1 MANNSSPTTGRIYK
15 TDGTTVNVVDLLGGG
30 GVLPIDNLAT
40 FDITNFTPLNGL
52 VIGED
57 GKAYDLVTLLEAA
70 GLPEEA
76 VAQVVAAA
84 IAQAQEIIDDVTE
97 VNGGD
102 FVWVE

>member
-15 TDGTTVNVVDLLGGG
+15 SDGTTVNVVDLLGGG
-30 GVLPIDNLAT
+30 SALPIDNLGA
-40 FDITNFTPLNGL
+40 FDITKYTPLNGT

-57 GKAYDLVTLLEAA
+57 GKLYDLVALLEAA

-76 VAQVVAAA
+76 VEQVVAAA
-84 IAQAQEIIDDVTE
+84 IAKAQEIIDDVTE